1 MMDTLLADLRYAL
14 RTLRRSPG
22 FTAVAVLTLALGIG
36 ANTAIFSVVNAVLLR
51 PLPFHDP
58 DRLVLLWE
66 RSPQLEFMTVAYPDF
81 VDWREQS
88 RAFEDI
94 AVFNRYRT
102 LNLTGVAEPERLAT
116 AVVTASLFP
125 VLGAQA
131 AVGRT
136 FLPNEDHPG
145 APRTIVLSYG
155 LWQRRFGSD
164 PSLVGRALTLD
175 GQSYTVVGVMPRGFQ
190 YPRGVEVWAP
200 LGLFL
205 DAGMRN
211 RANHPGLVGLARLKP
226 GVSLDQARVEL
237 SGIAR
242 RLGQQYPTNAAIGAS
257 MTPLVDVVV
266 GGGVRRTL
274 LVLLGA
280 VGFVLLI
287 ACANVVNLLLARGAV
302 RSGEIAIRAALGA
315 GRVRVLR
322 QLVTESLVLSLTGG
336 AGGLL
341 IAAWG
346 VELLRAFAPDS
357 LPRVAEIR
365 IDGWVLGF
373 TLVLS
378 MIAGVVFGAAP
389 LVQSARAD
397 LAGTLKA
404 GGRGTTAAPSRH
416 RLRSGLVA
424 AEVALSLVLLTG
436 AGLLLKSFVRLQQV
450 DPGFDSKG
458 VITFQVALP
467 PAKYPTGPATA
478 GFFRQALERAEAVP
492 GVTAAAWVDPLP
504 FSTGGWQAGV
514 TLEGVPEPVPGDN
527 PLLNASVV
535 SPDFFRAMGVPITA
549 GRAFSAHDDERAP
562 RVAIVN
568 RALVRRYWPGQN
580 AVGKRVKFGPA
591 SSASPWMEI
600 VGVSGDI
607 RRTGLDAEAQAEL
620 YFPYARQP
628 LRALTLVART
638 VGDPADYIRPL
649 RGAVLALDP
658 DQPVYNVRTMEQ
670 LLADSLVARRF
681 SMTVLAVFAVV
692 ALLLALIGIYGVLA
706 QFVAQRSNEM
716 GIRVALGARAPDVV
730 RLVIHQGMRP
740 VAWGLAGGL
749 VGALGLTR
757 VLATLLFDVKPSDP
771 ATYAGVVALLA
782 GAALLACYLP
792 ARRATKV
799 DPVIALR
806 YE

>member
-66 RSPQLEFMTVAYPDF
+66 RSPQLEFMAVAYPDF

-88 RAFEDI
+88 RAFEDV
-94 AVFNRYRT
+94 AVFNRFRT

-131 AVGRT
+131 VVGRT
-136 FLPNEDHPG
+136 FLPDEDHPG
-145 APRTIVLSYG
+145 APRTVVLSYG

-237 SGIAR
+237 SAIAR
-242 RLGQQYPTNAAIGAS
+242 RLEQQYPTNTAIGAS
-257 MTPLVDVVV
+257 MTPLMDVVV

-346 VELLRAFAPDS
+346 VELLRALAPDS

-424 AEVALSLVLLTG
+424 AELALSLVLLTG

-504 FSTGGWQAGV
+504 
-514 TLEGVPEPVPGDN
+514 

-535 SPDFFRAMGVPITA
+535 SPDFFRALGVPITA

-600 VGVSGDI
+600 VGVAGDI

-620 YFPYARQP
+620 YFPYAQQP

-681 SMTVLAVFAVV
+681 SMAVLVVFAVV

-706 QFVAQRSNEM
+706 QLVAQRSNEM

-730 RLVIHQGMRP
+730 QLVIHQGMRP

-749 VGALGLTR
+749 LGALGLTR
-757 VLATLLFDVKPSDP
+757 VLTTLLFDVRPSDP